1 MARRVMMSE
10 ARVATTTDLMDT
22 LLGAEVSAKI
32 AALRGL
38 RADIAAHM
46 QNNYTTLL
54 EPQDEAGVSH
64 VERGLVALRVAVL
77 EGSAPLIQHYRTYLA
92 QHGAASD
99 LVQAATFTT
108 LSAPLSPRLVALLT
122 HVDRLTLEPGTA
134 TPAHLGELKAH
145 GLTDA
150 NIVTL
155 SQLIAFLSFQVRAL
169 AGLQLLAEAA

>member
-1 MARRVMMSE
+1 MSE
-10 ARVATTTDLMDT
+10 AKVATTADLMDA
-22 LLGAEVSAKI
+22 LLGEEASAKV
-32 AALRGL
+32 AAVRGL

-77 EGSAPLIQHYRTYLA
+77 EESIPLIQHYRTYLA

-99 LVQAATFTT
+99 LVQAATVST
-108 LSAPLSPRLVALLT
+108 LAAPLSLRLVALLA
-122 HVDRLTLEPGTA
+122 HVERLTLEPRTA
-134 TPAHLGELKAH
+134 TPADLDELKAH

-150 NIVTL
+150 NIVTI
-155 SQLIAFLSFQVRAL
+155 SQLIAFLSFQVRVL
-169 AGLQLLAEAA
+169 AGLQLLAGAV